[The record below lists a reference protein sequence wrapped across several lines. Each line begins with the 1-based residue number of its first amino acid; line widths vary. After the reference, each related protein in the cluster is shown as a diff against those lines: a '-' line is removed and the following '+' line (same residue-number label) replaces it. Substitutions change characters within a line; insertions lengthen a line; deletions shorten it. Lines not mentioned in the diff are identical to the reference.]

1 MDNIV
6 NKWVEIAEYDFT
18 TAKAMFKTGRY
29 LYVAFMCQQA
39 LEKMLKAI
47 IVLKTDKF
55 PPKVHKLEFLANLS
69 GINNELNEQQK
80 DLLNELS
87 FFYLNNRYPD
97 FKIELNKLISKE
109 KSLSLIEDTEELLK
123 WIKQKIK

>member
-1 MDNIV
+1 MSNIV
-6 NKWVEIAEYDFT
+6 DKWIEIAEYDFT
-18 TAKAMFKTGRY
+18 TANAMLKTGRY

-55 PPKVHKLEFLANLS
+55 PPKVHKLEFLANEA
-69 GINNELNEQQK
+69 GINKELSEEQK

-97 FKIELNKLISKE
+97 FKIELNKLITKE
-109 KSLSLIEDTEELLK
+109 KAMILIERTKDLLK
-123 WIKQKIK
+123 WTKQKIK

>member
-1 MDNIV
+1 MSNIV
-6 NKWVEIAEYDFT
+6 DKWIEIAEYDFA
-18 TAKAMFKTGRY
+18 TANAMLKTGRY

-47 IVLKTDKF
+47 IVSKTDKF
-55 PPKVHKLEFLANLS
+55 PPKVHKLEFLANEA
-69 GINNELNEQQK
+69 GVNKELNEKQK

-97 FKIELNKLISKE
+97 FKVELNKLITKE
-109 KSLSLIEDTEELLK
+109 KSMKLIEQTEDLLK